1 MSNWFLKNLDGSDIA
16 KMLGR
21 TFDLEITELNYHYF
35 DEEDQQY
42 VIFSAISNN
51 KEPNLSLMGTVF
63 KDHVSFSYRGKKADA
78 GVFEALK
85 YRVFKRINSNKSNL
99 STKNKTLDDYFHHL
113 QKKYNYA
120 GFIHKKNQ
128 MNKTFETTNY
138 IQKTL

>member
-85 YRVFKRINSNKSNL
+85 YRVFKRINSNSSSVL
-99 STKNKTLDDYFHHL
+99 VI
-113 QKKYNYA
+113 
-120 GFIHKKNQ
+120 GFSQ
-128 MNKTFETTNY
+128 RTFFPASKHSLACSKWYLTGVA
-138 IQKTL
+138 I